1 MFDEPAAPPVTFRKF
16 DDIPGQRQDIYD
28 YAAKAITNFKP
39 IENATHRL
47 EFSNVG
53 YDNEYEP
60 GIADEKDAVLRRRTL
75 QRALKADVALKDT
88 TGRVVD
94 QQRMT
99 VAHVP
104 HLNSQGL
111 FVRNGVQ
118 YALRNQLRLR
128 PGIYTREQ
136 RNGGVETHFN
146 AKPGTGRGFRIELE
160 PQSGLFKFKVDQSTT
175 RLYPVLKSLG
185 VSDEAMKA
193 AWGNELFEKNFRE
206 PSGRDDM
213 DMTKLVHKLSH
224 VKGEVAH
231 GDLAEVLK
239 AALQRSQVDE
249 DTTELTLGERV
260 KNITPDTLL
269 KATQKQLK
277 VARKE
282 VPGDNRDSQAFQSFH
297 NPQSLIAERLGRDIT
312 GSLRQAFWR
321 ASRKGSLQPIQPGML
336 NKNIGTIF
344 EGSGLA
350 QTPEN
355 INPMEIHDLRQA
367 ITRLGEGG
375 IRGIESVSKD
385 ARNVQASYL
394 GVIDANRAPESGN
407 IGVDLRA
414 TDSAL
419 QGSDNQLYTTVRNLK
434 TGQLETVSARNL
446 ATKTVAFPG
455 EMGGPNKRVAV
466 VRNDKVTHAP
476 KDEIDYEIV
485 SPDDLMS
492 RGTRIIPFPEGIKG
506 QRLLM
511 GARMTQQAVPLK
523 ESEAPFVQSADH
535 DGSSLHRNMGE
546 SMGAR
551 YAPEEGVVIKVEP
564 DSITLSTSQGK
575 KKIDLYNN
583 YYLGRKTALHN
594 TPVVEVGT
602 PVRKGE
608 ILAKSN
614 FTDKNGTFSIGRNL
628 RSAYMSDHGNTIEDA
643 FVISESAARKL
654 GSEAMYKTEMG
665 NSGLKST
672 DKGDYTAVYSD
683 KYKPD
688 QLDKIGDDGVI
699 KVGATVNTGDP
710 LILGIADKPPSAIG
724 ALMTSPKSSV
734 SDKSQIWD
742 HHAPGVVTDVE
753 RTKDGIKVLVKS
765 YDVANLGDKLAPRY
779 GNKGVIAKVRPDAE
793 MPIASDGKPLEVIFN
808 TNGVI
813 SRCYDE
819 MTELL
824 TERGWF
830 KMKDIA
836 TTDKILSYDTTTD
849 TCRFCDQLSPMYIQD
864 YSGEMMGYRSNT
876 LDFLVTPDHK
886 FWAMDENN
894 GKWHEKKARDIYGKR
909 YGLPYLG
916 MFEDNTRNM
925 DYVEFPALRVNNREI
940 KPTRKFGIEDFCEL
954 LGWYLSEGHLAKKE
968 CKTFIS
974 QSNSANPQK
983 VEYIGVLLSRMGLSA
998 HYKTSTHGWVIYDK
1012 QLTEWLALNCGERK
1026 SKRIPRNIL
1035 TKAPVDALSRLFTGL
1050 WMGDG
1055 HVAEVKDQIASRIKL
1070 TALGLIDDIQEM
1082 LVYMGMASR
1091 ITDVTAQ
1098 EQRKNPNNAPSH
1110 LLGVHLHRVPRMM
1123 RGGWFKE
1130 QYNGKVYCP
1139 TVETGYVITRRNGT
1153 LVVAGNTNPSTLA
1166 EQLLGKI
1173 VERTGR
1179 EPYAVKAFDTP
1190 GGIADFALN
1199 EAQKAGIPETETVV
1213 DPRDGRSIPGVYVGN
1228 SYIMRLHHKAEGKL
1242 SARDQASY
1250 TTSGYPAKGG
1260 PEGAKKINLMDS
1272 GVLLAAGATNFLKD
1286 VKLIRGQRNDDY
1298 WRQVRH
1304 GETPIA
1310 PTKSFADDEFKDM
1323 LKGAGVHIKEDGTKE
1338 QLRPLLDKDIDA
1350 FAKHE
1355 IQNGE
1360 TYNFDTMDPVKGG
1373 LFDIGMTGGAEGK
1386 DWAKITL
1393 PEKIPHPLFIEP
1405 IQKILGLT
1413 GKGMNDVLSGKEEL
1427 YGKRGPE
1434 AIEKALQGVDIDKA
1448 MEIAKNDIRGG
1459 RTSKRDD
1466 AVKRLQYLQGLKT
1479 LGVKPEELMVSKVAV
1494 VPPRYRPVVRGES
1507 TDMIHDL
1514 NYLYHDLLEA
1524 KKNYHDAK
1532 SEFGSAGDQYLTL
1545 MNAVKAIS
1553 GKESPVNP
1561 KTAEQGVK
1569 GILNYAIGLGSS
1581 PKYSTYHRRVIGS
1594 SVDTVG
1600 RTAITANGDLGI
1612 DEIGLPEKMAW
1623 SMFRPFVIRRMVQ
1636 NGMPPAEAM
1645 TDIQQQTPV
1654 AKAALEEEMKHRPIV
1669 YNRAPAL
1676 HRYAYQGAFA
1686 KLVPGDALHV
1696 PYHTLKATGADFDG
1710 DAENVHVPV
1719 SEDAIEDVKEKLMP
1733 SKNLHF
1739 TGNFETH
1746 YEPTQDYT
1754 AGLYLAGKKDDRQKP
1769 KVFLTAE
1776 DAKSAYAR
1784 GEIGAQTPIRIL
1796 HRD

>member
-249 DTTELTLGERV
+249 DTTELTLGERI

-321 ASRKGSLQPIQPGML
+321 ASRKSSLQPIQPGML

-375 IRGIESVSKD
+375 IRNIESVSKD

-394 GVIDANRAPESGN
+394 GVIDASRNPESSN

-414 TDSAL
+414 TDAAL
-419 QGSDNQLYTTVRNLK
+419 QGSDGQLYTTVRNLK
-434 TGQLETVSARNL
+434 TGQLETISARNL
-446 ATKTVAFPG
+446 STKTVAFPG
-455 EMGGPNKRVAV
+455 EMGSANKRVAV

-476 KDEIDYEIV
+476 KEEIDYEIV
-485 SPDDLMS
+485 KPDDLMS
-492 RGTRIIPFPEGIKG
+492 RGTRIIPFPEGVKG

-511 GARMTQQAVPLK
+511 GARMTQQAVPLR
-523 ESEAPFVQSADH
+523 ESEAPFVQSQDY

-551 YAPEEGVVIKVEP
+551 YAPEEGVVLKVEP
-564 DSITLSTSQGK
+564 DSILLSTASGK
-575 KKIDLYNN
+575 KKVDLYNN

-602 PVRKGE
+602 TVRKGD

-614 FTDKNGTFSIGRNL
+614 FTDDKGTFSIGRNL

-643 FVISESAARKL
+643 FVISESAAKKL
-654 GSEAMYKTEMG
+654 GAEAMYKTEL
-665 NSGLKST
+665 SSTGLKST
-672 DKGDYTAVYSD
+672 DKGDFVAVYSD

-688 QLDKIGDDGVI
+688 QLDKIGDDGVV
-699 KVGATVNTGDP
+699 KVGSTVNTGDP
-710 LILGIADKPPSAIG
+710 LVLGIGDKPASAIG
-724 ALMTSPKSSV
+724 ALMTSPKSSI
-734 SDKSQIWD
+734 SDKSEVWD

-765 YDVANLGDKLAPRY
+765 YDTTALGDKLAPRY
-779 GNKGVIAKVRPDAE
+779 GNKGVVAKIRPDAE

-813 SRCYDE
+813 SR
-819 MTELL
+819 
-824 TERGWF
+824 
-830 KMKDIA
+830 
-836 TTDKILSYDTTTD
+836 
-849 TCRFCDQLSPMYIQD
+849 
-864 YSGEMMGYRSNT
+864 
-876 LDFLVTPDHK
+876 V
-886 FWAMDENN
+886 
-894 GKWHEKKARDIYGKR
+894 
-909 YGLPYLG
+909 
-916 MFEDNTRNM
+916 
-925 DYVEFPALRVNNREI
+925 
-940 KPTRKFGIEDFCEL
+940 
-954 LGWYLSEGHLAKKE
+954 
-968 CKTFIS
+968 
-974 QSNSANPQK
+974 
-983 VEYIGVLLSRMGLSA
+983 
-998 HYKTSTHGWVIYDK
+998 
-1012 QLTEWLALNCGERK
+1012 
-1026 SKRIPRNIL
+1026 
-1035 TKAPVDALSRLFTGL
+1035 
-1050 WMGDG
+1050 
-1055 HVAEVKDQIASRIKL
+1055 
-1070 TALGLIDDIQEM
+1070 
-1082 LVYMGMASR
+1082 
-1091 ITDVTAQ
+1091 
-1098 EQRKNPNNAPSH
+1098 
-1110 LLGVHLHRVPRMM
+1110 
-1123 RGGWFKE
+1123 
-1130 QYNGKVYCP
+1130 
-1139 TVETGYVITRRNGT
+1139 
-1153 LVVAGNTNPSTLA
+1153 NPSTLA

>member
-28 YAAKAITNFKP
+28 FAQKSVANFKP
-39 IENATHRL
+39 LENATHRL
-47 EFSNVG
+47 EFGNVG

-60 GIADEKDAVLRRRTL
+60 GIADEKDAVMRRKSL
-75 QRALKADVALKDT
+75 HRALKADVSLKDA

-111 FVRNGVQ
+111 FVRNGIQ

-136 RNGGVETHFN
+136 RNGGIETHFN
-146 AKPGTGRGFRIELE
+146 AKPGTGRGFRVELE

-185 VSDEAMKA
+185 ITDEAMKA
-193 AWGNELFEKNFRE
+193 AWGDELFEKNYRE

-224 VKGEVAH
+224 TKGEVPH

-239 AALQRSQVDE
+239 SALHRAQVDE
-249 DTTELTLGERV
+249 DTTELTMGERI
-260 KNITPDTLL
+260 KNITPDTIL

-282 VPGDNRDSQAFQSFH
+282 VPSDNRDSQAYQSFH

-375 IRGIESVSKD
+375 IRNIESVSKD

-394 GVIDANRAPESGN
+394 GVIDASRNPESSN

-414 TDSAL
+414 TDAAL
-419 QGSDNQLYTTVRNLK
+419 QGSDGQLYTTVRNLK
-434 TGQLETVSARNL
+434 TGQLETISARNL
-446 ATKTVAFPG
+446 STKTVAFPG
-455 EMGGPNKRVAV
+455 EMNGPNRRVAV

-476 KDEIDYEIV
+476 KEEIDYEIV
-485 SPDDLMS
+485 KPDDLMS
-492 RGTRIIPFPEGIKG
+492 RGTRIIPFPEGVKG

-511 GARMTQQAVPLK
+511 GARMTQQAVPLR

-546 SMGAR
+546 AMGAR
-551 YAPEEGVVIKVEP
+551 YAPEEGVVINVEP
-564 DSITLSTSQGK
+564 DSITLSTPQGK
-575 KKIDLYNN
+575 KKVDLYNN

-643 FVISESAARKL
+643 FVISESAAKKL
-654 GSEAMYKTEMG
+654 GAEAMYKTELG

-699 KVGATVNTGDP
+699 KVGSTVSAGDP
-710 LILGIADKPPSAIG
+710 LILGLADKPPSAIG

-765 YDVANLGDKLAPRY
+765 YDTTALGDKLAPRY
-779 GNKGVIAKVRPDAE
+779 GNKGVVAKIRPDE
-793 MPIASDGKPLEVIFN
+793 QMPIASDGKPLEVIFN

-813 SRCYDE
+813 SR
-819 MTELL
+819 
-824 TERGWF
+824 
-830 KMKDIA
+830 
-836 TTDKILSYDTTTD
+836 
-849 TCRFCDQLSPMYIQD
+849 
-864 YSGEMMGYRSNT
+864 
-876 LDFLVTPDHK
+876 V
-886 FWAMDENN
+886 
-894 GKWHEKKARDIYGKR
+894 
-909 YGLPYLG
+909 
-916 MFEDNTRNM
+916 
-925 DYVEFPALRVNNREI
+925 
-940 KPTRKFGIEDFCEL
+940 
-954 LGWYLSEGHLAKKE
+954 
-968 CKTFIS
+968 
-974 QSNSANPQK
+974 
-983 VEYIGVLLSRMGLSA
+983 
-998 HYKTSTHGWVIYDK
+998 
-1012 QLTEWLALNCGERK
+1012 
-1026 SKRIPRNIL
+1026 
-1035 TKAPVDALSRLFTGL
+1035 
-1050 WMGDG
+1050 
-1055 HVAEVKDQIASRIKL
+1055 
-1070 TALGLIDDIQEM
+1070 
-1082 LVYMGMASR
+1082 
-1091 ITDVTAQ
+1091 
-1098 EQRKNPNNAPSH
+1098 
-1110 LLGVHLHRVPRMM
+1110 
-1123 RGGWFKE
+1123 
-1130 QYNGKVYCP
+1130 
-1139 TVETGYVITRRNGT
+1139 
-1153 LVVAGNTNPSTLA
+1153 NPSTLA

-1179 EPYAVKAFDTP
+1179 EPYLAKAFDTP

-1199 EAQKAGIPETETVV
+1199 EAQKHGIPETETVV

-1242 SARDQASY
+1242 SARDQAAY

-1310 PTKSFADDEFKDM
+1310 PTKSFADEEFKDM
-1323 LKGAGVHIKEDGTKE
+1323 LKGAGVHVKEDGTKE
-1338 QLRPLLDKDIDA
+1338 QLKPLLDKDVDT
-1350 FAKHE
+1350 FARHE
-1355 IQNGE
+1355 IQNGD
-1360 TYNFDTMDPVKGG
+1360 TYNFDTMDPIKGG

-1393 PEKIPHPLFIEP
+1393 PEKIPHPLFTEP

-1413 GKGMNDVLSGKEEL
+1413 GKDMNNILSGKEEL
-1427 YGKRGPE
+1427 FGKRGPE
-1434 AIEKALQGVDIDKA
+1434 AIEKALQGIDIDKA
-1448 MEIAKNDIRGG
+1448 MELAKNDIRGG
-1459 RTSKRDD
+1459 KTSKRDD
-1466 AVKRLQYLQGLKT
+1466 AVKKLQYLQGLKT
-1479 LGVKPEELMVSKVAV
+1479 LGVKPEELMVSKIAV

-1514 NYLYHDLLEA
+1514 NYLYHDLIEA

-1532 SEFGSAGDQYLTL
+1532 SEFGSAGDQYLTM

-1612 DEIGLPEKMAW
+1612 DEVGLPEKMAW
-1623 SMFRPFVIRRMVQ
+1623 SIFRPFVIRRMVQ

-1654 AKAALEEEMKHRPIV
+1654 AKQALVEEMKHRPIV

-1710 DAENVHVPV
+1710 DAENVHLPV

-1754 AGLYLAGKKDDRQKP
+1754 AGLYLAGKKDDKQKP
-1769 KVFLTAE
+1769 KVFLTEE

-1784 GEIGAQTPIRIL
+1784 GEIGAQTPIRVL
-1796 HRD
+1796 HRN